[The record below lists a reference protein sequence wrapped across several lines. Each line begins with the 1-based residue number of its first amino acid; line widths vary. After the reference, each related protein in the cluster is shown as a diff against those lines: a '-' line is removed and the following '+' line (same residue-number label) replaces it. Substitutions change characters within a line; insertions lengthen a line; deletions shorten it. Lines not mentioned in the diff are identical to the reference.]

1 MFWIIEVILLGCIL
15 IYSDSKSQFVS
26 KTDFNLLIDYEKK
39 FTDRSEGIVNEYI
52 VTFKNYYRKTSRE
65 KYIQK
70 AFIKENVTEWMILEH
85 SDLSKFYPSD
95 FDVVRV
101 ASERVHLLR
110 SHPAVKTV
118 SLQRRIQRQ
127 LKTFQNANSS
137 SYDNRYF
144 GRHLLRALPKDD
156 LPFAMNAN
164 LLWQQ
169 GITGK
174 GVKVAVFDTG
184 LAKSHPHFRNV
195 KERTNWT
202 NEKYFDDG
210 VSHGTFVAGVI
221 ASSKECLGF
230 APDVELH
237 IFRVF
242 TNNQVSYT
250 SWFLDA
256 FNYAMFR
263 KINILNLSIGGPDFM
278 DYPFVDKVLELSAN
292 KVIMVSAIG
301 NDGPLYGTLNNPGDQ
316 SDVIGVG
323 GVNSEGKVAKF
334 SSRGM
339 STWEIPRGYG
349 RVKPDIITH
358 GSQVKGSNVGGGC
371 RSLSGTS
378 VASPVIAG
386 ALALILSG
394 ALNKSHQFNP
404 ASVKQILLEGA
415 TRLPNNNMFEQG
427 YGKLNILN
435 SVELLL
441 SYSPKITFSPPY
453 IDYTELYMWPYSSQ
467 PLYCQAMPSIVNVTI
482 LNGISVSGK
491 IMAEPLW
498 YPYVDKNGQLID
510 VQISYPPLLWPWSGW
525 MSIHITVKNDACF
538 FEGIS
543 KGHISLQIQATN
555 FEDNT
560 VNSTLHFP
568 ITVKIMAKPPRHKRV
583 LWDQYHNL
591 RYPPGYIPRDNLKIK
606 SDPLDWRGDH
616 IHTNFRDMY
625 QHLRNLGYYIEVLR
639 EPFTCFNASEY
650 GALLIVDP
658 EEEFFDDEII
668 KLQKDVFDLSLGVI
682 VFADWYNTTVMRKIT
697 FFDENTRQWWVPD
710 TGGANIPALNE
721 LLQSFGIALSD
732 MVAEGYYRVG
742 EHSMYYA
749 SGTTL
754 ATFPNHE
761 DNVIISAYLND
772 QGSEIINIE
781 KKSGSTKTLQPI
793 IGLFQMRPADK
804 KVIVLPKVF
813 ETDNFDYSNEQL
825 NSSKSNEKNPI
836 LNKRMLLQHRSSV
849 HNSAILE
856 LDKEKMPA
864 IVGDRSK
871 NELGRLAIMG
881 DSNCIDSINTEKSC
895 LWLLNAFL
903 EYTINSHKALSL
915 QKLNRIKQYGTLE
928 NKFHPRRLATS
939 NLFKFSKVVDF
950 NDQLKKR
957 SLEKCR
963 GIRFSKS
970 IPLNCT
976 ETVEISKSLNI
987 PDMNEIEDIHVLR
1000 SHGNYLNASQNVEN
1014 DYRTISAAVFIVV
1027 LFILLIYL
1035 KIFKSKNIINNK

>member
-1 MFWIIEVILLGCIL
+1 MIWTIELILLLCVL
-15 IYSDSKSQFVS
+15 IYSYSESQCAS
-26 KTDFNLLIDYEKK
+26 KTDFNLLINYDEEYTCTKEDI
-39 FTDRSEGIVNEYI
+39 TNEYI
-52 VTFKNYYRKTSRE
+52 ITFKNYYRKTCRE
-65 KYIQK
+65 KYIRK
-70 AFIKENVTEWMILEH
+70 AFHKENVTEWVILEH

-101 ASERVHLLR
+101 ASERVNLFR
-110 SHPAVKTV
+110 SHPAIKRI
-118 SLQRRIQRQ
+118 SLQRRIHRQ
-127 LKTFQNANSS
+127 LNDVHNANSS
-137 SYDNRYF
+137 NNYNRYW
-144 GRHLLRALPKDD
+144 GRNLLRALPNDD

-169 GITGK
+169 GVTGR
-174 GVKVAVFDTG
+174 GIKVAVFDTG
-184 LAKSHPHFRNV
+184 LAKNHPHFRNV

-202 NEKYFDDG
+202 NEKFFDDG

-242 TNNQVSYT
+242 TNSQVSYT

-323 GVNSEGKVAKF
+323 GVNSEGKIAKF

-349 RVKPDIITH
+349 RVKPDIVTH

-404 ASVKQILLEGA
+404 ASVKQILVEGA

-427 YGKLNILN
+427 HGKLNILN
-435 SVELLL
+435 SMELLL

-453 IDYTELYMWPYSSQ
+453 LDYVEPYMWPYSSQ

-491 IMAEPLW
+491 IIAEPLW
-498 YPYVDKNGQLID
+498 YPYVDKNGQFID
-510 VQISYPPLLWPWSGW
+510 VEISYTSLLWPWSGW
-525 MSIHITVKNDACF
+525 MSVHITVKNDACS

-555 FEDNT
+555 FEDNALNHT
-560 VNSTLHFP
+560 IHFP
-568 ITVKIMAKPPRHKRV
+568 ITVKIIPKPPRHKRI

-625 QHLRNLGYYIEVLR
+625 QHLRNVGYYIEVLR
-639 EPFTCFNASEY
+639 EPFTCFNASDY

-658 EEEFFDDEII
+658 EEEFFDNEVT
-668 KLQKDVFDLSLGVI
+668 KLQKDVFDLGLGVI

-697 FFDENTRQWWVPD
+697 FFDENTRQWWIPD
-710 TGGANIPALNE
+710 TGGANIPALND
-721 LLQSFGIALSD
+721 LLQAFGIAFTD
-732 MVAEGYYRVG
+732 FVGEGYYRIG
-742 EHSMYYA
+742 EHHMYYA

-754 ATFPNHE
+754 AAFPKHE
-761 DNVIISAYLND
+761 DN
-772 QGSEIINIE
+772 IINSE

-793 IGLFQMRPADK
+793 IGLFQMRPADR
-804 KVIVLPKVF
+804 KVIVLPKLF
-813 ETDNFDYSNEQL
+813 EADNSHYNNEQL

-836 LNKRMLLQHRSSV
+836 LNKRMLLQHRSAV
-849 HNSAILE
+849 HNSVVFE
-856 LDKEKMPA
+856 LNKKQISLKM
-864 IVGDRSK
+864 GGKSK
-871 NELGRLAIMG
+871 NGMGRLAIMG
-881 DSNCIDSINTEKSC
+881 DSNCIDSINTEKPC

-903 EYTINSHKALSL
+903 EYTINLHKASSL
-915 QKLNRIKQYGTLE
+915 QKLNRIKQYATME
-928 NKFHPRRLATS
+928 NKHHPRRLATS

-950 NDQLKKR
+950 SDKFKKR
-957 SLEKCR
+957 SLEKCHKNL
-963 GIRFSKS
+963 FSKS
-970 IPLNCT
+970 LPLNSS
-976 ETVEISKSLNI
+976 EAVDISKSLNV
-987 PDMNEIEDIHVLR
+987 PDLNKIEDVHVSL
-1000 SHGNYLNASQNVEN
+1000 SQVNYLNASQNVEN
-1014 DYRTISAAVFIVV
+1014 DYRTISAVVFIVV
-1027 LFILLIYL
+1027 LVIILIYL
-1035 KIFKSKNIINNK
+1035 KIFKPKCIINNK